1 MLNAYSNYRRNCHG
15 LMLFK
20 IIGICIVVGL
30 FASPLNAQNLNMKF
44 KHLNGTQGLSNSTI
58 EAIYQDSR
66 GFMWFGTRDGLN
78 RFDGY
83 KVNVFRNHINDLT
96 SLSDNYI
103 KCIYEDKNH
112 NLWIGTLNGLN
123 RYNPYA
129 NSFIRYKHSPQP
141 NSIASNE
148 VTCIYSDKKNNL
160 WIGTGGGGLD
170 FFDIRNQR
178 FKHFKHHDN
187 SFDIPGDDVN
197 CLFEDTHHNLW
208 VGTNN
213 GLSKLNRTTGRFS
226 GLLNINGRP
235 DITITYPILKIQED
249 KLGNI
254 WLGTASNGLI
264 VINLTTHKRLQ
275 YQHNDRDPQT
285 ISSNLI
291 RALLIDNQGVVWSGG
306 INGSLDRFNF
316 AGKTFYHAQNE
327 ANNPQ
332 SLSQKTISSLLED
345 NQNNLWVGTHR
356 GGVNFYAPLANKFQL
371 LQQQPTDNSLS
382 YNDVKAFYEDNEANL
397 WIGTDGG
404 GLNLFDEQSNNFRHF
419 RYNVYDTKSLSS
431 DAVLNINQDRYGNL
445 WIGTW
450 GGGLNLMSRNKKTFR
465 HFTHKPADK
474 YSISSNYV
482 QTMLQDSEGNFWV
495 ATYYGGLNILDTRSY
510 RFKRIT
516 SDSLKQTSLYG
527 NNIVSLNED
536 KEKNLWI
543 GTDDGGLNCYNLPK
557 KKFTHYFVNGEKT
570 PDLRVIFTDS
580 KGRTWVGQTGLYLF
594 NKFKNQF
601 ELYTEKGGLS
611 TEFIKGVTEDESGNL
626 WISTSNGLTKFNP
639 ETYALKK
646 YNIADGLQELEF
658 EAGAFMKT
666 KKGEMFFGGINGFN
680 KFYPHNIKLNQVVAP
695 VYITDLSIFNQSIY
709 PGQKDGI
716 LKNDISLTH
725 QINLNYTQSTISF
738 DFAIL
743 NYAAPENNQY
753 AYKLANFN
761 DVWHYSYADRKASY
775 TNLGPGEY
783 TFYVKASNND
793 GVWNNTPAYIRVII
807 SPPFWATWWFR
818 LLMFLTVSGLAYFL
832 LRFKKNLDMQ
842 KIEENRRDEMHKMQ
856 LQFFTNI
863 SHEFRTPLSLILG
876 PLEKMID
883 QDNRSTFNQYYD
895 TIHRNANRL
904 LLLINELM
912 DFRKAETGALKLKV
926 MPGNINLFI
935 DEVAEDFKNLAI
947 QKNIRLKLIIG
958 REIGEAWFDRQ
969 ILEKIILNLVDNAFK
984 YTNTGGDITIELYTN
999 ANQFVSTF
1007 EHQIVVNNTF
1017 RAKKNVFIRV
1027 SDNGIGITKES
1038 IVHLFERY
1046 YRTSDTHMGSG
1057 VGLAFVKSLT
1067 LLHKGSIYVYSKR
1080 NIGTDFIIS
1089 LPIGKDDYLQHE
1101 KWILNAADNH
1111 IQLESISASFS
1122 KTEFKSADDL
1132 TIKSADMHNSPEV
1145 YKILIVDD
1153 NDELRNFLYN
1163 SLSEFYEV
1171 IAANDGAEGLS
1182 KVREEMPDLII
1193 SDLMMPEMDGMEFCR
1208 QVKTEPRTNQIPFV
1222 ILSAKDAI
1230 ESKIE
1235 GAGLGADLYFPKPVS
1250 LQLLLLSI
1258 KNILEQRRVLKERYL
1273 KNYFVEAQ
1281 ELTDL
1286 TSDREFMD
1294 HFIQLVESQLSNSD
1308 LDVDYL
1314 CREMGMSKT
1323 KLYHK
1328 IKRTSGQSIG
1338 EFVRTF
1344 RLKKAAYIITHEDV
1358 LLTDAM
1364 YRVGIQT
1371 QSYFTK
1377 AFKKE
1382 FGKTPSQ
1389 FLHEIKKSTVTKN
1402 II

>member
-1 MLNAYSNYRRNCHG
+1 MLNAYSKYVRKCPG
-15 LMLFK
+15 LTLLK
-20 IIGICIVVGL
+20 ILGICVSVAL
-30 FASPLNAQNLNMKF
+30 FTRPLNAQDLNMKF
-44 KHLNGTQGLSNSTI
+44 KHLNGTQGLSNSTV

-66 GFMWFGTRDGLN
+66 GFIWFGTRDGLN

-83 KVNVFRNHINDLT
+83 KVVVFRNHVNDST

-123 RYNPYA
+123 RYSPYA
-129 NSFIRYKHSPQP
+129 NNFTRYKHGPQP
-141 NSIASNE
+141 NSIAGNE
-148 VTCIYSDKKNNL
+148 VNCIYSDQKNRL
-160 WIGTGGGGLD
+160 WIGTAGGGLD
-170 FFDIRNQR
+170 FFDIGKRR
-178 FKHFKHHDN
+178 FKHFRHHNN
-187 SFDIPGDDVN
+187 SSDIPGDDVN
-197 CLFEDTHHNLW
+197 CLFEDTLHNLW
-208 VGTNN
+208 VGTNSGLCIFNDKN
-213 GLSKLNRTTGRFS
+213 GGFS
-226 GLLNINGRP
+226 ALLNINGKP
-235 DITITYPILKIQED
+235 YTTITYPILKIQED
-249 KLGNI
+249 KQGNI
-254 WLGTASNGLI
+254 WLGTASNGLM
-264 VINLTTHKRLQ
+264 VINVAAHSLQ
-275 YQHNDRDPQT
+275 KYQHNDRDPQT
-285 ISSNLI
+285 ISTNLV
-291 RALLIDNQGVVWSGG
+291 RALLIDSQGVVWSGG

-316 AGKTFYHAQNE
+316 VSKTFYHAQNE
-327 ANNPQ
+327 ANNLQ

-371 LQQQPTDNSLS
+371 MQQQPTNNSLS
-382 YNDVKAFYEDNEANL
+382 YNDVKAFYEDSEANL

-404 GLNLFDEQSNNFRHF
+404 GLNLFDEQGNSFHHF
-419 RYNVYDTKSLSS
+419 RYNVYDGKSLSS
-431 DAVLNINQDRYGNL
+431 DAVLNINQDSYHNL

-450 GGGLNLMSRNKKTFR
+450 GGGLNLMSRDKKTFR
-465 HFTHKPADK
+465 HFMHQPTDK

-482 QTMLQDSEGNFWV
+482 QTTLQDSEGNFWV
-495 ATYYGGLNILDTRSY
+495 ATYYGGLNILDAKSY
-510 RFKRIT
+510 RFRRVT

-543 GTDDGGLNCYNLPK
+543 GTDDGGLNCYNLLK

-570 PDLRVIFTDS
+570 PDLRVIFTDG

-601 ELYTEKGGLS
+601 DLYTEKGGLS
-611 TEFIKGVTEDESGNL
+611 TEFIKGITEDESGNL
-626 WISTSNGLTKFNP
+626 WVSTSNGLTKFNP

-646 YNIADGLQELEF
+646 YNLADGLQELEF
-658 EAGAFMKT
+658 EAGAYMKT
-666 KKGEMFFGGINGFN
+666 KSGEMFFGGINGFN
-680 KFYPHNIKLNQVVAP
+680 KFYPRNIKLNQVVAP
-695 VYITDLSIFNQSIY
+695 VYITGLSLFNQSIY
-709 PGQKDGI
+709 PGQKNSV

-743 NYAAPENNQY
+743 NYTAPENNEY

-761 DVWHYSYADRKASY
+761 DVWHYSYVDHKASY

-793 GVWNNTPAYIRVII
+793 GVWNKNPAYIKVII

-818 LLMFLTVSGLAYFL
+818 LLFLTVSGVAYFL
-832 LRFKKNLDMQ
+832 LRFKRNLDMQ
-842 KIEENRRDEMHKMQ
+842 KIEENRREEMHKIQ

-876 PLEKMID
+876 PLEKMMD
-883 QDNRSTFNQYYD
+883 QDKTATSNQYYN
-895 TIHRNANRL
+895 TMHRNANRL
-904 LLLINELM
+904 LSLINELM

-926 MPGNINLFI
+926 MPGNINLLI
-935 DEVAEDFKNLAI
+935 AEVAEDFRNLAL
-947 QKNIRLKLIIG
+947 QKDIHLKLIIG
-958 REIGEAWFDRQ
+958 EEIGEAWFDRQ
-969 ILEKIILNLVDNAFK
+969 ILEKIMLNLMDNAFK
-984 YTNTGGDITIELYTN
+984 YTNPNGHIIIELYTH
-999 ANQFVSTF
+999 ASHFVSSY
-1007 EHQIVVNNTF
+1007 EHHIVVNSAF
-1017 RAKKNVFIRV
+1017 KAKKNVFIRV
-1027 SDNGIGITKES
+1027 SDNGIGITQES
-1038 IVHLFERY
+1038 IAHLFERY

-1067 LLHKGSIYVYSKR
+1067 LLHKGSINVYSKR
-1080 NIGTDFIIS
+1080 NIGTDFIIC
-1089 LPIGKDDYLQHE
+1089 LPVEKDDYLQHE
-1101 KWILNAADNH
+1101 KWIINAADNH

-1122 KTEFKSADDL
+1122 KTEFRSGDDL
-1132 TIKSADMHNSPEV
+1132 TLKSTDIHNIPEV
-1145 YKILIVDD
+1145 YKVLIVDD
-1153 NDELRNFLYN
+1153 NDDLRNFLYN

-1171 IAANDGAEGLS
+1171 IAAKDGVEGMA

-1193 SDLMMPEMDGMEFCR
+1193 SDLMMPKMDGMEFCR
-1208 QVKTEPRTNQIPFV
+1208 HIKTEPRTNQIPFV

-1258 KNILEQRRVLKERYL
+1258 KNIFEQRRILKERYL

-1281 ELTDL
+1281 ELTDS
-1286 TSDREFMD
+1286 TNDREFMD

-1328 IKRTSGQSIG
+1328 IKGISGQSIG

-1389 FLHEIKKSTVTKN
+1389 FLHEIKTSAAGKS